1 MSWQSFL
8 TFGAILCEIGTIQSA
23 IVLFVFLTHVA
34 RYQKMKAVRHLKASS
49 FALSC
54 QRPFRKIV
62 NPTYLT
68 KNGILYDWKDI
79 IFFNKFMPGVIT
91 AVEWCSLV
99 HRFRIQ

>member
-1 MSWQSFL
+1 MIYSDNKDIWQIIIFY
-8 TFGAILCEIGTIQSA
+8 ILS
-23 IVLFVFLTHVA
+23 
-34 RYQKMKAVRHLKASS
+34 
-49 FALSC
+49 
-54 QRPFRKIV
+54 
-62 NPTYLT
+62 PTYLT